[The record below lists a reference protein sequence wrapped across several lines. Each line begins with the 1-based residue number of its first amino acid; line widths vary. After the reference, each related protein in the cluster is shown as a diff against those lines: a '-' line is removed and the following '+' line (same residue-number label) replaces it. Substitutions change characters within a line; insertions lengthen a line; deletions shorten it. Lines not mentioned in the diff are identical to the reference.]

1 MNCMGCGLLVCY
13 RSEEDLETTTFI
25 YIVDGALSTIAAE
38 TNPQVRGELC
48 LMMLRLTSFIRSI
61 IILCVCN
68 GIVNCGISLRKSLNE
83 FVQDAPLP
91 PCITQ
96 LDGGLVQL
104 AIEVEDRAQRSAV
117 TSNTLMFT

>member
-48 LMMLRLTSFIRSI
+48 LMLLRLTSFIRSI